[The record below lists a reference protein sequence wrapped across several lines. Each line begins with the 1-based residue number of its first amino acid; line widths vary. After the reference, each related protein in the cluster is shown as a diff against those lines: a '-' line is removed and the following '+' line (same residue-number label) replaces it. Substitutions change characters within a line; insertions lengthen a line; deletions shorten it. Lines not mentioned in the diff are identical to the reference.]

1 MITGIMQDLRYALRQ
16 MRKSPGFFSVIVLTL
31 GLGIGANTAIFSMVD
46 WLVLRS
52 LPIRDPR
59 EMHFLAFSLPDE
71 NSEIEFSYPEF
82 TEIKK
87 QTTDVFS
94 GTTPFIFGGLA
105 GAQNSQSGLTAD
117 GTTKPVQTAYVGGDF
132 FSLMGITPA
141 AGRFILST
149 EGKAAGAD
157 PVVVLSYNYWQTRF
171 GGDPATVGKAV
182 SLNGHPVT
190 VIGIAPKG
198 FLGPMPVLEVQA
210 YLPLSMYVI
219 ERGVAGD
226 FLANSSTRSMLA
238 FARLKPG
245 AKAKQVQS
253 EMPVVGQRLLKQYP
267 RDRGIGELR
276 APQLRPPGVVGG
288 TKFPKL
294 AALFLTLAALVLVL
308 ACVNVTNL
316 FLVRATVRQREMAVR
331 AALGAGNG
339 RLVRQLLT
347 ESLVVAALGC
357 GVGVL
362 LGVGAT
368 RLFDSI
374 SLQSEL
380 PITFD
385 FSFNWHVFL
394 YALAASVITA
404 MF

>member
-1 MITGIMQDLRYALRQ
+1 MSGFLQDLRYALRQ

-59 EMHFLAFSLPDE
+59 EMHFLAFSRPDE

-94 GTTPFIFGGLA
+94 GVTPFIFGGLA

-117 GTTKPVQTAYVGGDF
+117 GITKPVQTAYVGGDF
-132 FSLMGITPA
+132 FSLLGIIPA

-171 GGDPATVGKAV
+171 GGDHATVGKVV

-210 YLPLSMYVI
+210 YLPLSMFLI
-219 ERGVAGD
+219 ERGVAG
-226 FLANSSTRSMLA
+226 
-238 FARLKPG
+238 
-245 AKAKQVQS
+245 
-253 EMPVVGQRLLKQYP
+253 
-267 RDRGIGELR
+267 
-276 APQLRPPGVVGG
+276 
-288 TKFPKL
+288 
-294 AALFLTLAALVLVL
+294 
-308 ACVNVTNL
+308 
-316 FLVRATVRQREMAVR
+316 
-331 AALGAGNG
+331 
-339 RLVRQLLT
+339 
-347 ESLVVAALGC
+347 
-357 GVGVL
+357 
-362 LGVGAT
+362 
-368 RLFDSI
+368 
-374 SLQSEL
+374 
-380 PITFD
+380 
-385 FSFNWHVFL
+385 
-394 YALAASVITA
+394 
-404 MF
+404 